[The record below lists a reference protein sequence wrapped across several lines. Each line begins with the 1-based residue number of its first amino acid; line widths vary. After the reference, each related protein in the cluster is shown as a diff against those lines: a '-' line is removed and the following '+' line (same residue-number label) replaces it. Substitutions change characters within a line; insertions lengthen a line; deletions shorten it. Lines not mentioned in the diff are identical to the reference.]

1 MATNPEIGRYVT
13 TGAVRTNYHDLGA
26 TSDEIASPLLLLH
39 GSGPGVSAFANWR
52 LVMPLLAEHTRVLAF
67 DFAGFGYSETPADAE
82 FSRDAWLAQLV
93 DFLDA
98 VGVEKVS
105 VVGNSFGGSMALAL
119 AIHHPERVDKLILMG
134 AVGVPF
140 ELTEGLDAV
149 WGYEPSPEAM
159 GRLMRETFAY
169 DASLITDDMIQ
180 GRYTASLRTQ
190 DAFARMFPA
199 PRQRWV
205 DSMAHPEDAIRG
217 IKAPT
222 LLVHG
227 RDDRVIPLQTSLTML
242 HLIDDAQL
250 HVFGRCGHWTQ
261 IEYAEPFARLVVE
274 FLGHDSKE

>member
-1 MATNPEIGRYVT
+1 MATNPEIGQYVT

-26 TSDEIASPLLLLH
+26 TTAAIASPLLLLH
-39 GSGPGVSAFANWR
+39 GSGPGVSAYANWR
-52 LVMPLLAEHTRVLAF
+52 LVMPALAEHTRVLAF
-67 DFAGFGYSETPADAE
+67 DFAGFGYSEAPDDTE
-82 FSRDAWLAQLV
+82 FSPAAWLDQLV
-93 DFLDA
+93 AFLDA

-134 AVGVPF
+134 AAGVQF
-140 ELTEGLDAV
+140 ELTAGLDAV

-169 DASLITDDMIQ
+169 DASLITDDMVQ

-205 DSMAHPEDAIRG
+205 DSMAHSATELRG
-217 IKAPT
+217 ITAPT

-227 RDDRVIPLQTSLTML
+227 RDDQVVPLQTSQTML

-261 IEYAEPFARLVVE
+261 IEYAQPFVRIVVD
-274 FLGHDSKE
+274 FLGHDSKA